1 MSEMAQFKVFI
12 QEVLEERIN
21 HMPDLGYDAEDK
33 YQKIAQITFAFFN
46 QRITK
51 VLRDRGSYIQ
61 TEKWDKVNKINE

>member
-46 QRITK
+46 QRIIK